1 MTRTAALVA
10 LHAAVALFGFAA
22 LFGKWLALSPAAI
35 VLGRTVVAAATL
47 AIVLAFQKAAA
58 SPTAV
63 GPLPAPPRGRLNTE
77 ARAGVAAAGRPAE
90 LNPGRHEAH
99 RTTARANYI
108 GLALNGALLA
118 VHWVTF
124 FAAVQVATVAIAL
137 LGFASFPVFV
147 LALESIERRRLP
159 NVAESGAVLVV
170 TAGLALLV
178 PELRW
183 SNTIVQG
190 LAWGVASGLTFA
202 LLAVRNRRA
211 VERHGAVALAL
222 WQNAFAAACLLPW
235 VLLQGGASVPSLR
248 DAMLVLALGIVCT
261 ALAHTLFIASM
272 RRVSAHAAS
281 VVTVLEPVYGIALAA
296 LLLGERP
303 DVRTLA
309 GAALILAAA
318 LVATRQAAR

>member
-1 MTRTAALVA
+1 MTRIAALIA
-10 LHAAVALFGFAA
+10 LHVAVALFGFAA
-22 LFGKWLALSPAAI
+22 LFGKWLTLSPAAI

-47 AIVLAFQKAAA
+47 TLVLALQRAATLSA
-58 SPTAV
+58 AL
-63 GPLPAPPRGRLNTE
+63 GPVPVPPRGRLNTE
-77 ARAGVAAAGRPAE
+77 AGAGVPAPGRTDE
-90 LNPGRHEAH
+90 LNPPERAETP
-99 RTTARANYI
+99 TTARANHA
-108 GLALNGALLA
+108 GLALNGLLLA

-147 LALESIERRRLP
+147 LALESVERRRVP
-159 NVAESGAVLVV
+159 NGAEGGAVLVV
-170 TAGLALLV
+170 TMGVALLV

-183 SNTIVQG
+183 SNVIVQG
-190 LAWGVASGLTFA
+190 LAWGIASGLTFA

-222 WQNAFAAACLLPW
+222 WQNLCAAACLLPW
-235 VLLQGGASVPSLR
+235 VLLQGGAAVLSPR
-248 DAMLVLALGIVCT
+248 DVLLVLILGVVCT

-296 LLLGERP
+296 ALLGERP
-303 DVRTLA
+303 DLRTLA
-309 GAALILAAA
+309 GAALILVAA